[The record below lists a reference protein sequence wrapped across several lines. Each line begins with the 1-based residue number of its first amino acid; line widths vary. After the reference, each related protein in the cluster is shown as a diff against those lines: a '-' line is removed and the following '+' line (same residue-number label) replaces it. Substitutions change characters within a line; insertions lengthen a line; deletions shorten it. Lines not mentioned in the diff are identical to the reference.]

1 MSKSDL
7 EDALAFQLDALGL
20 TGYVREYQAIKGRK
34 FRFDFCFTEQRLLIE
49 VNGGTFT
56 KGAHSTG
63 KGIARDYEKNNLAQL
78 AGWRCRRLT
87 ARRRGSEA
95 AEAVKA
101 GGMMEF
107 VKPVENYEAYITT
120 ALEWQSHIRGVA
132 LTKAKETGSLICYI
146 GAFVISYRY
155 RIRYMIMIWKTEGY
169 DLVLVVRW
177 IVGCDADNVHMAAV
191 VLSPEG

>member
-63 KGIARDYEKNNLAQL
+63 RGIARDYEKSNLAQL
-78 AGWRCRRLT
+78 QGWCCLAFDGKAVRS
-87 ARRRGSEA
+87 G
-95 AEAVKA
+95 EAVEVVRK
-101 GGMMEF
+101 
-107 VKPVENYEAYITT
+107 
-120 ALEWQSHIRGVA
+120 ALEG
-132 LTKAKETGSLICYI
+132 
-146 GAFVISYRY
+146 
-155 RIRYMIMIWKTEGY
+155 
-169 DLVLVVRW
+169 
-177 IVGCDADNVHMAAV
+177 
-191 VLSPEG
+191 